1 MRALEKRIAGL
12 ADKVNQQ
19 THERKIMKETLSQ
32 ISNDIKLK
40 DSKSNGM
47 RNSNS
52 MESVNELNKIASKQL
67 LNLSQIQ
74 ENRYAEQRKSFL

>member
-1 MRALEKRIAGL
+1 
-12 ADKVNQQ
+12 
-19 THERKIMKETLSQ
+19 MKETLSQ